1 MDRLLSYLAVVGET
15 TQEGMSSVGNAFNA
29 IFSRMGNIKLS
40 RLKDYQNSGE
50 DLSDVETVL
59 KGEGINLR
67 DENKQF
73 RNFGE
78 VLDEVAGDWENYS
91 SVSQRA
97 IAKAFAGTH
106 HMNSFIIL
114 MENYKTA
121 MNYMEESTESS
132 GFALEKFGA
141 YQDSLTAKV
150 ESFKNSFQTLSN
162 TLIGSNF
169 LKGIVDAGA
178 GALDMLDGLIERFGV
193 LSSLG
198 AGLGIFQG
206 LKGGG

>member
-1 MDRLLSYLAVVGET
+1 M
-15 TQEGMSSVGNAFNA
+15 
-29 IFSRMGNIKLS
+29 
-40 RLKDYQNSGE
+40 
-50 DLSDVETVL
+50 ETVL

-132 GFALEKFGA
+132 GFALKKFGA

-169 LKGIVDAGA
+169 LKGIVDAGT
-178 GALDMLDGLIERFGV
+178 GALDILDGLIERFGV

>member
-169 LKGIVDAGA
+169 LKGIVDAGT